1 MSGVEEFET
10 AYETLENELK
20 EFIKL
25 YNRYTDELID
35 YTDLFDYI
43 ENSKH
48 LKKLFVRYLAEE
60 IEINI
65 AKYGLEG
72 LIRYNNRFVPYNA
85 KIHEVFDR
93 FYRFLKIHNYI

>member
-1 MSGVEEFET
+1 MSGVEE
-10 AYETLENELK
+10 AYETLEKFETELK

-25 YNRYTDELID
+25 YNR